1 VNTRPTRLLLALLVL
16 SGCAGH
22 ETLWVGDPPAT
33 WTAPAEPL
41 PITVAVRTNSFE
53 SPRIAEL
60 GVGHRFAFELS
71 RSGLVWGVRYA
82 PEEPVHAPWEL
93 LLQARDHASEAAGNG
108 RRATWA
114 RWFPPAAPFLWLE
127 RSSVL
132 ELDAELLE
140 GGESRGRYAVRGEV
154 ESRYK
159 SRANLQ
165 RVQLNGGEL
174 LMRNTIQ
181 LLLAELAR
189 DLPHVAAGAGPGDYG
204 ASP

>member
-1 VNTRPTRLLLALLVL
+1 MNTRPTPLLLVLLVL
-16 SGCAGH
+16 SSCAGH
-22 ETLWVGDPPAT
+22 ETLWIGDPPAT

-53 SPRIAEL
+53 SPRIAEM

-82 PEEPVHAPWEL
+82 PEEQESAGWEL
-93 LLQARDHASEAAGNG
+93 RLQALDHASEAAGNG
-108 RRATWA
+108 RRAAWA
-114 RWFPPAAPFLWLE
+114 RWFPPAAPFVWLE

-132 ELDAELLE
+132 ELEAELLQA
-140 GGESRGRYAVRGEV
+140 GESRGQYAVRGEV

-159 SRANLQ
+159 SRADLQ

-189 DLPHVAAGAGPGDYG
+189 DLPQVAAGAKPGD
-204 ASP
+204 

>member
-1 VNTRPTRLLLALLVL
+1 VNTRPTRLVLALLVL

-41 PITVAVRTNSFE
+41 PMTVAVRTNSFE
-53 SPRIAEL
+53 SPRIAEM

-71 RSGLVWGVRYA
+71 RSRLVWGVRYA
-82 PEEPVHAPWEL
+82 PEEQEQAPWEL
-93 LLQARDHASEAAGNG
+93 VLLARDRASEAAGNG
-108 RRATWA
+108 RRAAWA

-132 ELDAELLE
+132 ELDAELLQA
-140 GGESRGRYAVRGEV
+140 GESRGRYAVRGEV

-159 SRANLQ
+159 SRADLQ

-181 LLLAELAR
+181 LLLVELAR
-189 DLPHVAAGAGPGDYG
+189 DLPQVAVHVKPGE
-204 ASP
+204 